1 MNENVNAI
9 KPNKAKIIDKCFR
22 NFFTIKKQQKMTIA
36 PIKRAIVILC
46 VIFVIK
52 RNVKSI
58 EKPTVA
64 IGLFKIDTPLN
75 LNHFF

>member
-1 MNENVNAI
+1 MNESVKTI

-22 NFFTIKKQQKMTIA
+22 IFFTIKKQEKMTIA
-36 PIKRAIVILC
+36 PVKRATVILC

-52 RNVKSI
+52 RNVISI
-58 EKPTVA
+58 EKPIVA
-64 IGLFKIDTPLN
+64 IGLFNENSP